1 MVIARL
7 AKNSLLDRA
16 EALLRPADQLD
27 YSIRRWLIPTHPDA
41 SARRRTTAVARS
53 SGVLTEVQA
62 EIGRRL
68 RAQYDLRRPIP
79 PRLAHLLESFERS
92 GAPEGIARHA

>member
-1 MVIARL
+1 MVIIARL
-7 AKNSLLDRA
+7 AKTSLLDRA
-16 EALLRPADQLD
+16 EALLRPGDQLD
-27 YSIRRWLIPTHPDA
+27 YSIRRWLIPIDPDA
-41 SARRRTTAVARS
+41 PAQRRTTVARS

-79 PRLAHLLESFERS
+79 PRLADLLQEFERS
-92 GAPEGIARHA
+92 GAREGIARHA